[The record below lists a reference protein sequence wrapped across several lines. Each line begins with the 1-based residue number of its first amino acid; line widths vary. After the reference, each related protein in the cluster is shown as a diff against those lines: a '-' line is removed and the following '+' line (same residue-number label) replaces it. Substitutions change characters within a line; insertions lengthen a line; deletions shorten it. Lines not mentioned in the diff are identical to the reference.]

1 MTAAVKI
8 ANVNHFFG
16 ADEMRKQVLTGIS
29 CEIEAG
35 EIVILTGPSGSG
47 KTTLLTLIGALRSA
61 QEGSVSVF
69 GRELRGADTR
79 TLTEVRRD
87 IGYIFQLHN
96 LLGCLST
103 TQNVEMSLQLHASLS
118 GKERR
123 KRSLAAL
130 EAVGL
135 GDKVDEDPG
144 RMSGGQK
151 QRVAI
156 ARALVSE
163 PKLILADEPTA
174 SLDKK
179 SGRDVVDLMSR
190 LAKDK
195 GVSVVLV
202 THDNRILDVADR
214 IVHLE
219 DGHLSSFSDAVV
231 SNTRQMMTILA
242 EQNRKGELQR
252 RVAEMGEKDFLSL
265 LDDVTRESQ
274 QLLDVSELARNQ
286 AFESMLEQVLEV
298 FTSKIAEVVDAD
310 RASLFLVDRERNQ
323 LWSKG
328 SRDAE
333 GKQFT
338 IKIPLDHG
346 IVGAAISSREVI
358 SVADVYADSRFDRS
372 VDRETGYRTRNL
384 LCIPVRNRAGEVFAA
399 AQILNKNGDEPFNAR
414 DEEKFSGLMESM
426 KVILESWCWMSER
439 ARRKD

>member
-1 MTAAVKI
+1 MTTAVKI
-8 ANVNHFFG
+8 ENVNHYFG
-16 ADEMRKQVLTGIS
+16 AGDARKQVLRDIS

-61 QEGSVSVF
+61 QEGSVSVL
-69 GRELRGADTR
+69 GKELRGADTR
-79 TLTEVRRD
+79 TLTGVRRD

-103 TQNVEMSLQLHASLS
+103 TQNVEMSLQLHGGISGRERRSRALASLD
-118 GKERR
+118 
-123 KRSLAAL
+123 
-130 EAVGL
+130 AVGL
-135 GDKVDEDPG
+135 ADKVDEDPG

-163 PKLILADEPTA
+163 PRLILADEPTA

-179 SGRDVVDLMSR
+179 SGRDVVDLMRR
-190 LAKDK
+190 LAKEK

-219 DGHLSSFSDAVV
+219 DGQLSSFSDAVA
-231 SNTRQMMTILA
+231 SNTRRMMNILA

-252 RVAEMGEKDFLSL
+252 RVAEMNEEDFLSM
-265 LDDVTRESQ
+265 LDEVTRESRE
-274 QLLDVSELARNQ
+274 LLDISELATNQ

-310 RASLFLVDRERNQ
+310 RASLFLVDRERGQ

-328 SRDAE
+328 SRDAK
-333 GKQFT
+333 GKLFT
-338 IKIPLDHG
+338 IKIPLDQG
-346 IVGAAISSREVI
+346 IVGAAIASQEVI
-358 SVADVYADSRFDRS
+358 SVADVYADSRFDPS
-372 VDRETGYRTRNL
+372 VDRESGYRTRNL
-384 LCIPVRNRAGEVFAA
+384 LCLPVRNRAGEVFAA

-414 DEEKFSGLMESM
+414 DEEKFSELMDSM
-426 KVILESWCWMSER
+426 KVILESWWWMSER
-439 ARRKD
+439 TEHQA

>member
-8 ANVNHFFG
+8 ADVNHYFG
-16 ADEMRKQVLTGIS
+16 AGEMRKQVLTGIS
-29 CEIEAG
+29 CEIEEG

-103 TQNVEMSLQLHASLS
+103 TQNVEMSLQLHGGLS
-118 GKERR
+118 GRERR
-123 KRSLAAL
+123 KRALAAL

-135 GDKVDEDPG
+135 ADKVDEDPG

-179 SGRDVVDLMSR
+179 SGRDVVDLMRR
-190 LAKDK
+190 LAKEK

-219 DGHLSSFSDAVV
+219 DGRLSSFSDAVV

-252 RVAEMGEKDFLSL
+252 KVAGMGEEDFLSL
-265 LDDVTRESQ
+265 LGDVTRESQ
-274 QLLDVSELARNQ
+274 QLLDVSELASNQ
-286 AFESMLEQVLEV
+286 AFESMLDQVLEI

-328 SRDAE
+328 ARDAE
-333 GKQFT
+333 GKLFT
-338 IKIPLDHG
+338 IQIPLDHG

-358 SVADVYADSRFDRS
+358 SVADVYADSRFDPS
-372 VDRETGYRTRNL
+372 VDRESGYRTRNL
-384 LCIPVRNRAGEVFAA
+384 LCLPVRNRAGEVFAA

-414 DEEKFSGLMESM
+414 DEERFSELMESM
-426 KVILESWCWMSER
+426 KVILESWWWMSEK
-439 ARRKD
+439 ARRNN

>member
-8 ANVNHFFG
+8 SKVNHHFG
-16 ADEMRKQVLTGIS
+16 AGEMRKQVLTGIS

-103 TQNVEMSLQLHASLS
+103 TQNVEMSLQLHGGLS
-118 GKERR
+118 GRERR
-123 KRSLAAL
+123 KRALAAL

-179 SGRDVVDLMSR
+179 SGRDVVDLMRR
-190 LAKDK
+190 LAKEK

-219 DGHLSSFSDAVV
+219 DGHLSSFSDAVL

-252 RVAEMGEKDFLSL
+252 QVAEMGEEDFLSL

-274 QLLDVSELARNQ
+274 QLLDVSELASNQ

-346 IVGAAISSREVI
+346 IVGAAISSRKVI
-358 SVADVYADSRFDRS
+358 SVADVYADSRFDPS
-372 VDRETGYRTRNL
+372 VDRESGYRTRNL

-414 DEEKFSGLMESM
+414 DEERFSELMESM